1 MRVPLVALTALVALL
16 ALPAAAQQTGT
27 GGKGKQTG
35 QNLRS
40 FTIENNSK
48 HPLASVTL
56 LSTDGGKQMF
66 QTSHQIQPNEAAEA
80 QVGRDQCLAEVDVT
94 FKGGRTL
101 RSKGL
106 NDCKMTRVSI
116 SDQGVKLESAAV
128 Q

>member
-1 MRVPLVALTALVALL
+1 MRAALFLL
-16 ALPAAAQQTGT
+16 AAVALPAAAQQTGA
-27 GGKGKQTG
+27 GGQGKHNF

-48 HPLASVTL
+48 DPIAGVTL
-56 LSTDGGKQMF
+56 LSTHDGQQMF
-66 QTSHQIQPNEAAEA
+66 QTNHQIQPNEAAEA

-101 RSKGL
+101 RSAGL

-116 SDQGVKLESAAV
+116 SDRDIKLESAAV
-128 Q
+128 H

>member
-1 MRVPLVALTALVALL
+1 MRAAVLL
-16 ALPAAAQQTGT
+16 LAAVALPAAAQQTGA
-27 GGKGKQTG
+27 GGQGKHTF

-48 HPLASVTL
+48 DPIASVTL
-56 LSTDGGKQMF
+56 LSTHDGQQLFK
-66 QTSHQIQPNEAAEA
+66 TNHQIQPNEAAEA

-101 RSKGL
+101 RSAGL

-116 SDQGVKLESAAV
+116 SDRDIRLESAAV
-128 Q
+128 H

>member
-1 MRVPLVALTALVALL
+1 MRASLLVLVAFL
-16 ALPAAAQQTGT
+16 AFPAAAQQTGA
-27 GGKGKQTG
+27 GGKGKQTF

-48 HPLASVTL
+48 NPIASVTL
-56 LSTDGGKQMF
+56 LSTDNGQKLF
-66 QTSHQIQPNEAAEA
+66 ETSRQIQPNEAAEA

-101 RSKGL
+101 RSQGL
-106 NDCKMTRVSI
+106 HDCKLTRVSVEDGGI
-116 SDQGVKLESAAV
+116 KLESAAV